1 MYIVRWLMTHPIIAI
16 WVLGA
21 IAILLSKS
29 ASFQGT
35 HEIENTEVTH
45 QIEETHKEVTHE
57 VNNNHKVGVA
67 SVTDEVSAFET
78 NSNEVVSINHEAA
91 SAPEE
96 ELATEAVE
104 DTVKSSAEEVKS
116 ATVDSVANSMPD
128 STATESTITNK
139 IAAVTKE
146 VKDTTIN
153 TAKQAVESIANKS
166 GNAVSAM
173 TATTE
178 SKSSTDAI
186 KEVIIQKVR
195 EAQPTAT
202 ITAQNQSAD
211 IQNLATTNN
220 DGSYLAQTSSAS
232 ELLIMAREAYWNNGF
247 DEAAELYM
255 QLIKLEPN
263 VMDYKGELGNVY
275 WRQGYPKKA
284 AELYSEIALPMIE
297 NGNSDRVA
305 NMVGF
310 IGLFYPDRA
319 TTIHQKLMSKI
330 SGAE

>member
-21 IAILLSKS
+21 IAIVLSKS

-35 HEIENTEVTH
+35 HEIENAEVTH
-45 QIEETHKEVTHE
+45 QIEETHNDNE
-57 VNNNHKVGVA
+57 HKIDA
-67 SVTDEVSAFET
+67 ATVTDKVSVVET

-96 ELATEAVE
+96 ELATQTVE
-104 DTVKSSAEEVKS
+104 DEDSVKSREEEAASATATKS
-116 ATVDSVANSMPD
+116 ATAKNATND
-128 STATESTITNK
+128 STVTESTTTKK
-139 IAAVTKE
+139 IASVMKD

-153 TAKQAVESIANKS
+153 TAKQAAESIVNKS
-166 GNAVSAM
+166 ESVVSAM
-173 TATTE
+173 TATT
-178 SKSSTDAI
+178 KSSTDTI
-186 KEVIIQKVR
+186 KEAIVQKVR
-195 EAQPTAT
+195 EAQPTGT
-202 ITAQNQSAD
+202 VTTTAQNQSEN
-211 IQNLATTNN
+211 IQNPTSKN
-220 DGSYLAQTSSAS
+220 DGSYLAQTSSAN

-247 DEAAELYM
+247 DEATELYI

-263 VMDYKGELGNVY
+263 VMDHKGELGNVY